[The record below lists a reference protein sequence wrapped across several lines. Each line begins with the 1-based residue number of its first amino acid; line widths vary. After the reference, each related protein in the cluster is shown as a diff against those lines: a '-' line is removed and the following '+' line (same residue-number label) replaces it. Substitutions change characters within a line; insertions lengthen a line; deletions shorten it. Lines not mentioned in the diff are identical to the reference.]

1 MSYNIKITYFGII
14 KSISSWSKVSRNIIK
29 SLISFGVDV
38 NIYERKGFL
47 YEEDFNLEPEIG
59 SKITNGFDGDIVFT
73 FEHPKNYVYLP
84 QNKIKIGFLVYE
96 FTELCD
102 LWVCN
107 INKYLDAVFVPSKF
121 TYDVFAGSG
130 VKREKIKI
138 LRYGFDPEYYYPKK
152 EKNENNKR
160 FLTISSPHKRE
171 ALDYTLKAF
180 YEAFSN
186 NKDVKLTLKLSYLN
200 KTVKPF
206 EIDAFKT
213 VNFYKQRL
221 GNRLSVITDKL
232 SEKEMGELYR
242 NSDWYFSLSKSES
255 FGLCFLEAL
264 ACGIGVCCLNY
275 GGQRDFLN
283 SENAVF
289 INHYLDKTEG
299 DEYEKSSKI
308 QYVAY
313 PDMSDA
319 VTKLKKIY
327 LTENAIRKNLDMKYY
342 IWDNVAKDFLKE
354 MERLI
359 R

>member
-47 YEEDFNLEPEIG
+47 YEEDFNLDSEIRNR
-59 SKITNGFDGDIVFT
+59 ITNSFDGDVVFT

-96 FTELCD
+96 FTSLPD
-102 LWVCN
+102 LWVYN

-130 VKREKIKI
+130 VKLEKIKI
-138 LRYGFDPEYYYPKK
+138 LRYGIDFEYYYPKK
-152 EKNENNKR
+152 EKNEKIKR

-180 YEAFSN
+180 YDAFFN
-186 NKDVKLTLKLSYLN
+186 TNDVKLTLKLSYLN

-206 EIDAFKT
+206 EIDALKT
-213 VNFYKQRL
+213 LNFYKERL
-221 GNRLSVITDKL
+221 GDRLSVITDKL
-232 SEKEMGELYR
+232 SEQEMGELYR
-242 NSDWYFSLSKSES
+242 NSDCYFSLSKSES

-264 ACGIGVCCLNY
+264 ACGIVVCCLNY

-283 SENAVF
+283 SENSVF
-289 INHYLDKTEG
+289 INHYLDKTRG
-299 DEYEKSSKI
+299 DEYEKSFKI

-313 PDMSDA
+313 PDMADA
-319 VTKLKKIY
+319 AYKLKKIY
-327 LTENAIRKNLDMKYY
+327 LTENGIGKTQDMEYY
-342 IWDNVAKDFLKE
+342 KWNNVAKDFLKE
-354 MERLI
+354 IEKLI